1 MKNQNQY
8 RPGQKVTIKAT
19 GETGT
24 ITEVKN
30 RFNMETERFETVCF
44 LWNENGVIF
53 NGHNHFLTPAEIE
66 PIPDPEPAAVYM
78 SDLKIGDVFKF
89 EIGSTKHKFLGVF
102 DGKFKVLPLS
112 PYYCGVDFTES
123 KQDPSY
129 FEKNHKIKILE
140 TANKD
145 PETPA
150 GETTADA
157 IRKTAAL
164 TTSGEVATVAA
175 TASKSANVMIKADG
189 EKVVVITATTADGG
203 RRTVGRV
210 FPVAMAEAAADYY
223 NSLGGSD
230 DGDDLGGLEKPTT
243 TTAPKLADLLR
254 EKYEAAAVVYGA
266 DEMTAAEAIRE
277 LNWMH
282 PAKPIRA
289 AKSTDGRL
297 VYIWGF

>member
-1 MKNQNQY
+1 MKTQNQY

-19 GETGT
+19 
-24 ITEVKN
+24 
-30 RFNMETERFETVCF
+30 
-44 LWNENGVIF
+44 
-53 NGHNHFLTPAEIE
+53 
-66 PIPDPEPAAVYM
+66 D
-78 SDLKIGDVFKF
+78 
-89 EIGSTKHKFLGVF
+89 
-102 DGKFKVLPLS
+102 
-112 PYYCGVDFTES
+112 
-123 KQDPSY
+123 
-129 FEKNHKIKILE
+129 
-140 TANKD
+140 
-145 PETPA
+145 
-150 GETTADA
+150 ETTADA

-175 TASKSANVMIKADG
+175 TASKSAVIMIKAPG
-189 EKVVVITATTADGG
+189 QKVAVITATTADGG

-254 EKYEAAAVVYGA
+254 EKYEAAAVVYGGA

-289 AKSTDGRL
+289 AKSTDGRF